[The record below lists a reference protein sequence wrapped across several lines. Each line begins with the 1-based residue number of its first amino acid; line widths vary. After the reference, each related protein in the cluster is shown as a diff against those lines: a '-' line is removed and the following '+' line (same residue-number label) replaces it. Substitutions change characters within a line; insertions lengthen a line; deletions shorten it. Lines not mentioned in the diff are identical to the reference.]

1 MLLGSDYTEGVAGI
15 GVVNALEVVSAWPDG
30 LAGLAGFKQW
40 LESPDERI
48 LAAATAAFQAA
59 NDQQG
64 EIQQQQQQEKAAE
77 GSKQKGRA
85 RSGSKIAKGRT
96 GAAGGRGRG
105 GRGKKG
111 QAGRQLT
118 DAAQSEDTMDL
129 TQEGDCDAA
138 GTAAAPNAGVP
149 SGGQDS
155 QQQTQEQVPGATTSK
170 DTPAQGRFKTSHRGV
185 ARSWSLPVSFPN
197 SRVHE
202 AYIKPLV
209 DRNPAKFNFGRP
221 NQELLMQFCRSG
233 YRLGVLS
240 VDWCRACSLL
250 SVNWCWT
257 FLQHVHTSLHP
268 ASSASA

>member
-40 LESPDERI
+40 MESPDERI
-48 LAAATAAFQAA
+48 LAAATAALQAA
-59 NDQQG
+59 SEQQG
-64 EIQQQQQQEKAAE
+64 DMQQQQQQEKAAE

-85 RSGSKIAKGRT
+85 RSGAKVAKGRT
-96 GAAGGRGRG
+96 GAAGGSSRGRG
-105 GRGKKG
+105 GRGRKG

-118 DAAQSEDTMDL
+118 DAAQSEDTTDL
-129 TQEGDCDAA
+129 TPEGDCHAA

-149 SGGQDS
+149 SGGEDS
-155 QQQTQEQVPGATTSK
+155 QQQTQAQVLGATNSK
-170 DTPAQGRFKTSHRGV
+170 DTPAQRRFKTSHRGV
-185 ARSWSLPVSFPN
+185 VRSWSVPVSFPN

-233 YRLGVLS
+233 WPAGCAECL
-240 VDWCRACSLL
+240 WCRACSLL
-250 SVNWCWT
+250 SVNWC
-257 FLQHVHTSLHP
+257 
-268 ASSASA
+268 